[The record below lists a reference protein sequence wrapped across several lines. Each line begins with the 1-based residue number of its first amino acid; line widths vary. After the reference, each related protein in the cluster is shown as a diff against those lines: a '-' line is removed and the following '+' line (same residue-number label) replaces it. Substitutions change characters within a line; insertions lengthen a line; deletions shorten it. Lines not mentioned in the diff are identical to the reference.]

1 MSETSPSKQ
10 AIRQAQLP
18 HHLFL
23 FNTIGNHVL
32 LTVITISVAM
42 SNPLLTLL
50 IPAISVAIIGYTLV
64 KGAAMSKHESML
76 VRFHWAIVV
85 RRTRIL
91 LIGYTLLAFAATLGW
106 ILHTYVG
113 VMKELLFAL
122 VGGLGLLPF
131 MVLILALTIMESET
145 LHNAGDGFVPDWARR
160 RFGTQAEKR
169 ALEQEL
175 AAS

>member
-1 MSETSPSKQ
+1 
-10 AIRQAQLP
+10 
-18 HHLFL
+18 
-23 FNTIGNHVL
+23 
-32 LTVITISVAM
+32 
-42 SNPLLTLL
+42 
-50 IPAISVAIIGYTLV
+50 
-64 KGAAMSKHESML
+64 MSKHESML

-131 MVLILALTIMESET
+131 MALILALTIMESET